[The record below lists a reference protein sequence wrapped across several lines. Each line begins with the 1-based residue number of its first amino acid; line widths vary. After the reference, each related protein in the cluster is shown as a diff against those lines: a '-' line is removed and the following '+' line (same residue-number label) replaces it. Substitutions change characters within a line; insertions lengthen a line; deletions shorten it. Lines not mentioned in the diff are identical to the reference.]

1 MMGKDVRN
9 ILMPIAILL
18 VAIQLVGV
26 VCTDRVLA
34 DEMRVV
40 NNDANSRFMALV
52 ISKAIV
58 IELPTQ
64 ISDVLI
70 ADPNIATA
78 VVKTPRQ
85 VYLIGLS
92 VGATNVY
99 FFDAHHNP
107 IDGLDI
113 AVLPKS
119 PSGEALETPTFA
131 NSVTVFYGPLVS
143 QSGAG
148 SAVGP
153 PWGEFITYRCT
164 GTAPSGGCA
173 TAVQPGATQP
183 PGTQN
188 INITGNGA
196 GSVIVPGRSP

>member
-1 MMGKDVRN
+1 MMGKDFRK
-9 ILMPIAILL
+9 ILMPIATLL
-18 VAIQLVGV
+18 VAIQLVAV
-26 VCTDRVLA
+26 VCTGRVLA

-40 NNDANSRFMALV
+40 NSDAKSRFVALV

-58 IELPTQ
+58 IELPTP

-78 VVKTPRQ
+78 VVKTPKQ
-85 VYLIGLS
+85 VYIIGLS

-99 FFDAHHNP
+99 FFDAYHKP

-119 PSGEALETPTFA
+119 PPEALETPTPA
-131 NSVTVFYGPLVS
+131 NNVTVFYGPLVS
-143 QSGAG
+143 QVGAG
-148 SAVGP
+148 SALGP
-153 PWGEFITYRCT
+153 PWGEFITWRCV
-164 GTAPSGGCA
+164 GTVPSGGCV

-196 GSVIVPGRSP
+196 GSVIVPGK

>member
-1 MMGKDVRN
+1 MMGMDVRK
-9 ILMPIAILL
+9 ILMPIATLL

-26 VCTDRVLA
+26 VCTSAALA

-40 NNDANSRFMALV
+40 NSDATSHFVALV

-58 IELPTQ
+58 IELPTP

-70 ADPNIATA
+70 ADPTIATA
-78 VVKTPRQ
+78 VVKTPKQ
-85 VYLIGLS
+85 VFIIGLS
-92 VGATNVY
+92 LGATNVY
-99 FFDAHHNP
+99 FFDADHKP

-113 AVLPKS
+113 AVVSKLQP
-119 PSGEALETPTFA
+119 EALETPTPA
-131 NSVTVFYGPLVS
+131 DSVSNVTVHYGPPVS

-148 SAVGP
+148 GVSGLP
-153 PWGEFITYRCT
+153 YGESITYRCV
-164 GTAPSGGCA
+164 GRVPSGGCA

-196 GSVIVPGRSP
+196 GSVIVPGK